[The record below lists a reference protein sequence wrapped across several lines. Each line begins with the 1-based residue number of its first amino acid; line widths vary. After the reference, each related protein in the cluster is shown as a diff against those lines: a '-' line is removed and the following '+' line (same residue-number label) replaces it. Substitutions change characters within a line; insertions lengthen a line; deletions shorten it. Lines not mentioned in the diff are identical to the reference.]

1 MEYDE
6 VKYKARKAGKRGR
19 QIHLYVWLCVCMYT
33 CFGSAFGRGAKIDIV
48 FILMAL

>member
-19 QIHLYVWLCVCMYT
+19 RIHLCVCMCT
-33 CFGSAFGRGAKIDIV
+33 CFGSGFGRGAKIDIV
-48 FILMAL
+48 FILVAQ